1 MSLISCE
8 ISLIL
13 TWSSNCFIIDDYID
27 NQVLTFAL
35 IYTKLHV
42 PVVTLSTQFNEKLWQ
57 QLKSSLERT
66 INSNK
71 YQSKVTIQER
81 NWYLEYLADP
91 SF

>member
-1 MSLISCE
+1 MMIIIQKHQEVYGNTIEVNQLQI
-8 ISLIL
+8 IMALLL
-13 TWSSNCFIIDDYID
+13 T
-27 NQVLTFAL
+27 
-35 IYTKLHV
+35 YTKLYV

-91 SF
+91 SFKRSQ